1 MLKNFDHPSIVVR
14 DIDRAKAF
22 FRALGFKEA
31 SAFSTL
37 AIAALMV
44 RSARRARLEPEADA

>member
-31 SAFSTL
+31 SAF

-44 RSARRARLEPEADA
+44 RSARRARLEPEGGCLG